1 MLNYS
6 KITNEGRVS
15 TLMAGALEL
24 DKEQKQVVGLLL
36 GCNIADFKGKI
47 VHCTFK
53 CTPLPP
59 IK

>member
-1 MLNYS
+1 
-6 KITNEGRVS
+6 
-15 TLMAGALEL
+15 MAGALEL